1 MPMTESRKTIPFA
14 QMSRPLVGFAQMSR
28 PLVGFAQMSRPICS
42 NEQTK
47 RLYIRLSTSY
57 CLFTPIPPK
66 GGFPLTGA
74 KTKFWLLFI

>member
-1 MPMTESRKTIPFA
+1 MKECRKTIPFA
-14 QMSRPLVGFAQMSR
+14 QMSRPLVGFAQMSK
-28 PLVGFAQMSRPICS
+28 PICS

-66 GGFPLTGA
+66 GDIPLTGA
-74 KTKFWLLFI
+74 QSKFALLFI

>member
-1 MPMTESRKTIPFA
+1 MTESRKTIP
-14 QMSRPLVGFAQMSR
+14 FAQMSR

-57 CLFTPIPPK
+57 CLFTPMPPK

-74 KTKFWLLFI
+74 KIYFGFCLSDEARIEL